1 MKTNADLDDLLEQ
14 QAAQGMSA
22 DGLNMVE
29 SYIRS
34 CWDKGV
40 EVVLDPSMTQA
51 FGTYEPTGNVLTL
64 GGPALADPVQLIETL
79 EHEFIHVLQ
88 DEMAGFTNADM
99 APLGL
104 PSTTGAIHTVAHGYG
119 HTSAEVQQLEVE
131 AHSAEQLLQNPE
143 STLARSTLALEQDL
157 AVAYTANGM
166 PPLEA
171 SLQASLDAPLLDSFL
186 A

>member
-1 MKTNADLDDLLEQ
+1 
-14 QAAQGMSA
+14 MSA
-22 DGLNMVE
+22 EGLNMAE

-40 EVVLDPSMTQA
+40 EVVLDPSLSSA
-51 FGTYEPTGNVLTL
+51 FGTYEPAGNVLTL
-64 GGPALADPVQLIETL
+64 GGPALEDPVQLIETL

-88 DEMAGFTNADM
+88 DEMAGFGNAEM

-104 PSTTGAIHTVAHGYG
+104 PSTSGAVHAVANGYG

-143 STLARSTLALEQDL
+143 TSLARSSFGLEQDL

-171 SLQASLDAPLLDSFL
+171 SLQASLDAPLIDSFL
-186 A
+186 V